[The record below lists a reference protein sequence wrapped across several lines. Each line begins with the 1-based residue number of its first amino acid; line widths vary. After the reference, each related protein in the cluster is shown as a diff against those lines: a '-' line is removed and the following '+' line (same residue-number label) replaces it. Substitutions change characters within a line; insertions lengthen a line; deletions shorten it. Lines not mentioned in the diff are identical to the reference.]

1 MSNEIFTFCH
11 VGTYVYTVDVS
22 GPENTLFRCA
32 NIYGPYG
39 TNAEKLEKVVTCS
52 DSGHLEYKVII
63 SNSDER
69 HLQLFELNIL
79 GMIERKLYDLLSLF
93 TFIIGLMHTIEHFP
107 DDIIVEKAC

>member
-11 VGTYVYTVDVS
+11 VGTYAYTVDVS

-39 TNAEKLEKVVTCS
+39 TNAEKLGKVVTCS
-52 DSGHLEYKVII
+52 DSGHLGYKVNI

-69 HLQLFELNIL
+69 HLHLFELNIL
-79 GMIERKLYDLLSLF
+79 GMIERRLYDF
-93 TFIIGLMHTIEHFP
+93 FIIVHVYNWSNAYHRTFS
-107 DDIIVEKAC
+107 